1 MGSDIDDAPS
11 VLQEWSDYLSL
22 RNCEN
27 NSSFFHLYIM
37 RRHSF
42 FRLYSRWVAERS
54 RALLRQNFNLRRRQV
69 SLILF
74 PFLVN
79 DLQCQTQVSH
89 SYLQGKEITG
99 ARLFGWG
106 STDCNAWG
114 NKNIWNKI
122 MRVSCHTQLDYVSA
136 WARPWTFIVS
146 EMDSVEWYPRAGFGH
161 FWMSIA
167 LALSALQ
174 QIVWYLLLLTCAN

>member
-1 MGSDIDDAPS
+1 MGNGIDDAPS
-11 VLQEWSDYLSL
+11 LLQEWSDYLSL
-22 RNCEN
+22 WICEN
-27 NSSFFHLYIM
+27 NSSCFHLYNM

-54 RALLRQNFNLRRRQV
+54 RALLRQNFNLRKRQV

-79 DLQCQTQVSH
+79 DLQCRSRGSISFSLV
-89 SYLQGKEITG
+89 LQGKEIIE
-99 ARLFGWG
+99 ARLFGWS

-122 MRVSCHTQLDYVSA
+122 RRVSCHMQLDYVSA

-146 EMDSVEWYPRAGFGH
+146 VMDSVECYPRTGFGH
-161 FWMSIA
+161 FWMPIA
-167 LALSALQ
+167 PASSA
-174 QIVWYLLLLTCAN
+174 VK